1 MFPVWQTLSVDM
13 YMLLDVVIGIGQ
25 WWLGFF
31 CRHTAAAVVKLH
43 DVIFCGI

>member
-1 MFPVWQTLSVDM
+1 
-13 YMLLDVVIGIGQ
+13 MLLDVVIGIGQ